1 MVVGAAKNVLRVTSR
16 SRRPQTVGVPTRF
29 QSQAVPPLPHARA
42 SSPDARHRVSRKRPP
57 ARPVCGGPRPTI
69 PRKREAASSI
79 ARHRESPRWP
89 PARPRKG
96 DRRKIFHFQAN
107 AAQEHQHPT
116 HTRERHRADA
126 RHRVSPKRPPAR
138 PFGAGPARPPPPQLR
153 CAPTPQAHSPP
164 QSP

>member
-1 MVVGAAKNVLRVTSR
+1 MVGAAKNVLRVTSR

-138 PFGAGPARPPPPQLR
+138 PFGAGPARPSPPQLR